1 MTTHTRGFKIRIS
14 DHKLNIKQKIDNVP
28 YKELWPREVVF
39 NMFQATLAYIRNTAN
54 IKIDRPVEITVKAVE
69 LKDFWEDVKKTAPK
83 LCFYNLG
90 GMSGNQLEESCHINS
105 NVEDNGKTHGEDG
118 CFGQGEKMTLLNFTD
133 ILKMSYK
140 NRVGYYYHMTNA
152 TGEPEVPYGILP
164 IDVDWLNKYK
174 DELGVDLNHDWT
186 LTIILGKHGE
196 NNLKHQ
202 NTVTHPHDPEG
213 DKEVGHLVKNLF
225 RRLYDFPSNEVDLRF
240 ITDKNGD
247 QTKTPH
253 SAGRNPGERMPFKT
267 VSQLWT
273 DVTKAHTESFVET
286 VSDDEGFKYH
296 FYYDAPDKNDNPSS
310 NSKTQH
316 LGNLNFM
323 SLIHGPIGERERY
336 DVQFTSGKWRG
347 LSSRFGIYQDE
358 KFFRVDIE
366 LPLEKYKPYGN
377 REGVQLKREYGGDG
391 KIVTYESFINQA
403 VLVKSK
409 AIKWSAKVQE
419 HKSKIQKLD
428 LEQAIKDKL
437 KDFFDDIEHSGNSK
451 NNKGSGTVNPNPN
464 PKPNPDPGI
473 KKKPYIPRPKMK
485 GSSMPTIPEVIENAG
500 KTDGHF
506 AVFEE
511 LGEKGKPILFINPT
525 HQVVEKK
532 LNQVNH
538 PEDLELAY
546 RKATID
552 RLGINLAVKILI
564 AKAFRDSKTNGMDHE
579 KFKSTIDPTQ
589 LTLQAYYDED
599 VIKELRSDKVMNS
612 MSQELE
618 NNKKLSVNSN
628 VLDPETKA
636 KWNQTEGFREPITQ
650 Q

>member
-1 MTTHTRGFKIRIS
+1 MSNTPTARGFKIRIS
-14 DHKLNIKQKIDNVP
+14 DHKLNIKQKINNVP
-28 YKELWPREVVF
+28 YKDIWPREVVF
-39 NMFQATLAYIRNTAN
+39 NMFQATLAYIRNTSN
-54 IKIDRPVEITVKAVE
+54 IKIDRPVEITVKALE
-69 LKDFWEDVKKTAPK
+69 IKDFWDDVKKTAPK

-90 GMSGNQLEESCHINS
+90 GMDANQLEESCHINS
-105 NVEDNGKTHGEDG
+105 NVQDNGKTHGEDG
-118 CFGQGEKMTLLNFTD
+118 CFGQGEKMCLLNFTD

-140 NRVGYYYHMTNA
+140 NGVGHYYIMTNA
-152 TGEPEVPYGILP
+152 TGEPAVPYGIEP
-164 IDVDWLNKYK
+164 IDVDWLNTYK

-186 LTIILGKHGE
+186 LTIILGKPGT

-213 DKEVGHLVKNLF
+213 DKEVGHLTKKLF
-225 RRLYDFPSNEVDLRF
+225 QRLYDFPSNEVDLRF
-240 ITDKNGD
+240 ITDKKGD
-247 QTKTPH
+247 QDKTPH
-253 SAGRNPGERMPFKT
+253 SAGRNPGERMPFLT
-267 VSQLWT
+267 TSQVWNK
-273 DVTKAHTESFVET
+273 VTKAHPESFVET
-286 VSDDEGFKYH
+286 VTDDEGFKYH
-296 FYYDAPDKNDNPSS
+296 FYYDAPNKNNDPSS
-310 NSKTQH
+310 KGATQNF
-316 LGNLNFM
+316 GTLNFM

-336 DVQFTSGKWRG
+336 DLQFTSTRWRG

-366 LPLEKYKPYGN
+366 LPCEKYEPYGN
-377 REGVQLKREYGGDG
+377 REGVTLKKKHGGDG
-391 KIVTYESFINQA
+391 RIMTYESFINQA

-409 AIKWSAKVQE
+409 AEKWSAKVQE

-437 KDFFDDIEHSGNSK
+437 KDFFADIEHSGNSK
-451 NNKGSGTVNPNPN
+451 KGKGSGLVNPNPN
-464 PKPNPDPGI
+464 PKPNPNPSPNP
-473 KKKPYIPRPKMK
+473 KPYIPRPKMR

-525 HQVVEKK
+525 HQVVNKK

-538 PEDLELAY
+538 DEDLELDY
-546 RKATID
+546 RKAIRD

-564 AKAFRDSKTNGMDHE
+564 AKAFRDSQTNGMDHE

-599 VIKELRSDKVMNS
+599 VIKELRTDKVMKA
-612 MSQELE
+612 MKEE
-618 NNKKLSVNSN
+618 ATNNKKLGVD
-628 VLDPETKA
+628 LKIQAE
-636 KWNQTEGFREPITQ
+636 WNQVQGYRPPITQ
-650 Q
+650 